1 MCGGGYEYSKWL
13 QCEYRSMMFEVS
25 STAIAKVSQLVSQ
38 RELQSTLLNMNKE
51 KRNQAHIQ
59 VDTFRSKGS
68 RSGTAQCSPTDRDP
82 VPSTRHTNSCNSNP
96 VDGTDIHRQNT
107 SNVFENKQTKNPPYP
122 QLHSKF
128 SGQHELQE
136 TLLGVGKTT

>member
-1 MCGGGYEYSKWL
+1 MCVCVGGGYEYSKWL

-107 SNVFENKQTKNPPYP
+107 SNVFENKQK
-122 QLHSKF
+122 
-128 SGQHELQE
+128 
-136 TLLGVGKTT
+136 TLLILSYTVSSLGSMSYRKPYWG

>member
-1 MCGGGYEYSKWL
+1 MDSRLQESRSINRNVQFLDGVWGGCEYSRWL
-13 QCEYRSMMFEVS
+13 QCEYRSMMLEVS

-51 KRNQAHIQ
+51 KQSQAHIQ

-82 VPSTRHTNSCNSNP
+82 VPSTRHTNSCNSNSSRLYRH
-96 VDGTDIHRQNT
+96 TQAKHFNT
-107 SNVFENKQTKNPPYP
+107 SNTF
-122 QLHSKF
+122 
-128 SGQHELQE
+128 
-136 TLLGVGKTT
+136 